1 MLLAKVTEL
10 EKTMS
15 QETED
20 PQVDSKSAGA
30 KSSAMK
36 WLKRAVWVLVAA
48 AVLVVTYL
56 ILAALIPRWWA
67 QRMGALIEG
76 GFLRGTTWG
85 LFFGTVCTL
94 VPLLLLLVAVLMWR
108 KRSGK
113 VVAVVSVLAGLV
125 AAIPNLM
132 TLTVVLGGGNGAHAG
147 QRIMDVDAP
156 AFRGSSAIGAIIAV
170 LIFLVIA
177 FLVFRYRRR
186 GKQLRTVRAEQKERE
201 AEKESAAGESAAG
214 E

>member
-1 MLLAKVTEL
+1 
-10 EKTMS
+10 MS

-20 PQVDSKSAGA
+20 PQVDSKSAAA
-30 KSSAMK
+30 KSAAIK
-36 WLKRAVWVLVAA
+36 WLKRAVWALVAVGVLLVSYFIFA
-48 AVLVVTYL
+48 AFL
-56 ILAALIPRWWA
+56 PRWWA
-67 QRMGALIEG
+67 QRIGGLVEG
-76 GFLRGTTWG
+76 GFARGTTWG
-85 LFFGTVCTL
+85 LFFGGVCTL
-94 VPLLLLLVAVLMWR
+94 VPLLLVLVAVLMWR
-108 KRSGK
+108 KRGGK
-113 VVAVVSVLAGLV
+113 VVGVLAVLAGLV
-125 AAIPNLM
+125 VSVPNLM
-132 TLTVVLGGGNGAHAG
+132 TLTVVLGDGTGAHAG

-186 GKQLRTVRAEQKERE
+186 GEQLRTVRAEQKERE